1 MTKEYEAFPIARTG
15 SLPGIPLSLI
25 YKQHL
30 AWYTTKISNWCH
42 SQLPCYKI
50 SGGLSKEKN
59 QGYLGQLHGRIP
71 QNLLLLFTFWHSTPY
86 PANALLFILNEMSS
100 SRGSSAGYN
109 VNKISYK
116 VSNSLNVTQSDVFEF
131 KYFIVYQGLLWN
143 TWKFQ
148 SHCVTIEEL
157 YAYPL
162 CVEFLA
168 HFFFWLWFASISVN
182 WLQII
187 FQTLTWTFSVIFT
200 FLSEDLSGSRWI
212 SLQQKWQCPMP
223 IQYLTVD
230 SASGVQSQ
238 IQIPQN
244 LSFLLISQRKIGNRT
259 WIWETGCLQWLLIKL
274 QGNTMINQKREKVI
288 FFKHLACLLG
298 GWELILDLQNNY
310 VLHWRPSFPKHEL

>member
-1 MTKEYEAFPIARTG
+1 MKHFPLLELG
-15 SLPGIPLSLI
+15 
-25 YKQHL
+25 
-30 AWYTTKISNWCH
+30 H
-42 SQLPCYKI
+42 SQVFLWV
-50 SGGLSKEKN
+50 LSTSS
-59 QGYLGQLHGRIP
+59 IW
-71 QNLLLLFTFWHSTPY
+71 LLFTFWHSTPY

-109 VNKISYK
+109 MNKISYK
-116 VSNSLNVTQSDVFEF
+116 VSNSLNVTQSNVFEF
-131 KYFIVYQGLLWN
+131 KYFAVYQGLLWK
-143 TWKFQ
+143 T
-148 SHCVTIEEL
+148 V
-157 YAYPL
+157 AL
-162 CVEFLA
+162 CDNWRAVCISTLCCILGLFS
-168 HFFFWLWFASISVN
+168 FFWLWFASISVN

-187 FQTLTWTFSVIFT
+187 FQTLTWTFSVVCT

-274 QGNTMINQKREKVI
+274 QGNTMIKQKREKVI

>member
-1 MTKEYEAFPIARTG
+1 MKHFPLLELG
-15 SLPGIPLSLI
+15 
-25 YKQHL
+25 
-30 AWYTTKISNWCH
+30 H
-42 SQLPCYKI
+42 SQVFLWV
-50 SGGLSKEKN
+50 LSTSS
-59 QGYLGQLHGRIP
+59 IW
-71 QNLLLLFTFWHSTPY
+71 LLFTFWHSTPY

-131 KYFIVYQGLLWN
+131 KYIIVYQGLLWK

-187 FQTLTWTFSVIFT
+187 FQTLTWTFSVVCT

-274 QGNTMINQKREKVI
+274 QGNTMIKQKREKVI